1 MTLKL
6 VKISLLSL
14 LSYLF
19 ICLFAPNFVFSAD
32 AREDAF
38 RASCSYT
45 IQETACTG
53 TQISYLSLGIAGNLY
68 CCDNSQVG
76 TSANQQTNTN
86 NSTTNPN
93 SGETSTDPREN
104 AFIQKCYNEL
114 SGNYLRR
121 TVAALDTNPCAS
133 GDQQVGSLSLGYTN
147 IFCCQGTNGLND
159 EDGDSSLP
167 EELRLNIS
175 VNHLKNSSLKEMN
188 PLRGSVLGDA
198 TPGQIINRALS
209 TVVFPIAGIGMLILI
224 LMGGFQIITA
234 STSGKQNYLDV
245 GKRQVTAAII
255 GFILL
260 FLVYWIWRAIT
271 LATGL
276 SL

>member
-1 MTLKL
+1 MTFKL

-19 ICLFAPNFVFSAD
+19 ICLFAPNFVFAD

-38 RASCSYT
+38 RASCNYT
-45 IQETACTG
+45 VQETTCTG

-68 CCDNSQVG
+68 CCDNNR
-76 TSANQQTNTN
+76 TSNSTSQQTNTD
-86 NSTTNPN
+86 NSSANPN

-114 SGNYLRR
+114 SGNYLKR
-121 TVAALDTNPCAS
+121 VLAALDTNPCVK
-133 GDQQVGSLSLGYTN
+133 GDEQVGSLSLGYTN
-147 IFCCQGTNGLND
+147 IFCCKGTNGLPG
-159 EDGDSSLP
+159 EDGDGEIP
-167 EELRLNIS
+167 EEFRLNIS

-188 PLRGSVLGDA
+188 PLRGSVLGTA
-198 TPGQIINRALS
+198 TPGEIINRALS

-234 STSGKQNYLDV
+234 SMSGKQNYLDV

-255 GFILL
+255 GFVLL
-260 FLVYWIWRAIT
+260 FLVYWIWRALT

-276 SL
+276 SI